1 MVYLGWDVYRWAV
14 RQMQI
19 QPDAVKDELRVF
31 LGSHP
36 HFKEIEDYLP
46 TQRGKELDGSHLDL
60 KKHQIEALKPLQ
72 AMRDNSETIALLYHV
87 TGTGK
92 TVTAVMDAK
101 NCGGRTLFLAHTQ
114 ELVNQAAETFRKLWP
129 SVTVGRYVES
139 MKQPNAH
146 VVCGSVQSVALHLD
160 EFQDDAFDYLIVDEA
175 HHASA
180 DTYQKI
186 LSYFKPAF
194 TLGLTAT
201 PERTDDGKVILEI
214 FKNTAHKLDI
224 QTAVEI
230 GELVPIRCIRIHTN
244 IDLTKVRFNSVQYN
258 IRDLESKI
266 YVPERNR
273 LIVDTWLQYV
283 RDKRTVVFC
292 ASVKH
297 AEQIAELFREAG
309 VRAAAVSGG
318 MKQAE
323 RKEFQ
328 DKFVSREI
336 QVLCACDLLNE
347 GWNCPET
354 QVLFMARPTM
364 SRVLYTQQLG
374 RGMRLYPGKE
384 SLMVFDFV
392 DNASQYNMPQSL
404 HRLFKLKEYRPG
416 QLAVAPGDRKAGEA
430 ELYVK
435 GEKPEALIDWP
446 VDATD
451 YELVDIFNWQDEAEG
466 MISQMEF
473 VRRVDVQTE
482 TIERYV
488 REGKLVPDLDVYY
501 ETARRLHELG
511 QSTEEVERLLMQTQ
525 IMDTLATKL
534 SGVRSA
540 FSGAGNALP
549 LVPQI
554 RESLEDS
561 NWENAGFEGANPLGL
576 SERSESAQTQNPL
589 AYGAGYMGSMLGQY
603 ALGSAAM
610 KAIPG
615 VGSALGRAGERLAS
629 TGAAQALQRIPVL
642 GELATPQAISGM
654 LGDSILDLGLDTL
667 PMTLRMTGEYLDQQK
682 NGAAPGE
689 EELSIGDILKEA
701 GINIATNAGFN
712 ALGELAPAAMR
723 ALSDLFHGR
732 PVMSAAQ
739 GAALD
744 KMAQGLKLTDTE
756 QRMVD
761 NLTEAYPDYVQQRE
775 FLPLEAEEPVILDD
789 VLRQEEQGSVNELAR
804 AYRAGTLTNAQM
816 ETLKPGGVNRAA
828 FEQAT
833 GVKLPETSSETRRV
847 LREGLDNGQR
857 VAYSETMS
865 STGGAQNEFTGAE
878 RVRSLGEDALP
889 MGQGMGFADGGG
901 GNPADGDSVLRG
913 FLSPTENINN
923 AVARTGATQNV
934 IPAVM
939 DDEAARPLAELDVNT
954 ADWNEINRSPEIQ
967 QARRKAMFETPTVA
981 TNTPERQAL
990 RQEIAEDLMRMGS
1003 FSGKDAGG
1011 NEIFNGPVKQER
1023 RADIVIGPPAAGKSS
1038 VLANPLSQKY
1048 GSRIIDS
1055 DMAKTMLP
1063 EFDGGFGAGRVHE
1076 ESAFIAETLMLR
1088 AAVQNGENIVI
1099 PWVGKNPQ
1107 KLRDTLKRLK
1117 QNGYSVH
1124 LSLNELDPDK
1134 AARRAVSRF
1143 QNTGRFVD
1151 PNYVL
1156 SVGWKPSEVYDILK
1170 KEGGFDSYV
1179 KYSNDVPYGQPARLV
1194 EGPGVVE
1201 EVQAGRMGR
1210 LGGRPGTGNS
1220 YRVGYGENATERVSS
1235 LDNQAAFSVG
1245 EIPYLSEETA
1255 ETFSEYIP
1263 SLMDDASM
1271 SVSAPVSGLTRGQA
1285 TGSALETDIP
1295 NGMRERG
1302 FAESLRTKSDL
1313 PDEVKAEFVD
1323 TPEIY
1328 RQLSNTETIA
1338 KADAAWGNGLEE
1350 AQRNFRSLLETRDP
1364 AAIPLGKNIADELIR
1379 QGKSED
1385 AAQLLRDMS
1394 AALTSS
1400 GQFSQAAAI
1409 ALMKE
1414 DPMTALSYLQKQ
1426 IDKMNAEGA
1435 KKFGKKWKDFTLTD
1449 NEIKAFGDVAKGDEE
1464 ALKSLYEGVGR
1475 RIAKEYPATM
1485 NEKVVELS
1493 HIAMLLNPRTQVRNV
1508 LSNIAMMPATA
1519 ISDKISAVGQ
1529 KLYSKANPNFKPE
1542 LALTASKESKDL
1554 AAQVYDRIKGRID
1567 NTASKW
1573 ENSAMQ
1579 GIREKEMF
1587 KGLNGRTAGD
1597 IPVLEDVG
1605 SRIKGGL
1612 NTISQKLTGDSV
1624 FDALSSE
1631 KSVTENV
1638 RQLTYGLL
1646 ELGDK
1651 GFVAQRFKSYLSKAI
1666 EASGAKTLDA
1676 VPASAIDRAV
1686 QEAMKATFKDDNALT
1701 RLVSSIKRNTGFV
1714 GETLLPFT
1722 KTPANVTMRA
1732 LDYSPAGIASAV
1744 KMAKNGAEASAVID
1758 QVAKATTGT
1767 LAILLGIG
1775 LYNKGIITGPEDE
1788 DPDKAAFQKQQGWL
1802 PYAVKFGDNYYTY
1815 DWAQPGSMGL
1825 VLGSTIMSQLDKD
1838 GSIEAKDLASIIK
1851 NSVSA
1856 FGDTLLQQSTLQN
1869 LLDVFSGYGS
1879 PTENMTNEV
1888 LETPQR
1894 LIPSLVGAT
1903 ARVADTTQRSTYS
1916 KGDFLKTQIDTLKS
1930 KIPGL
1935 SQTLPATYDTWG
1947 NEVQR
1952 SGNSLEAAFAQYLNP
1967 GQLGYSGG
1975 QTPIDEEI
1983 MRLYDATN
1991 NSGVFPHKA
2000 DRTVT
2005 IAGEEIDLDNQQYSE
2020 FQRLLGQASYEAAN
2034 AFLEMPGYDSLA
2046 DEQKADALQ
2055 NAYAAAKDIAL
2066 SEMFDDYSVP
2076 KTRGKYAD
2084 MYEEFGTD
2092 GLALWAY
2099 YKQIENWD
2107 GEGGVRNEDRK
2118 NAIDSLPGLTRAQ
2131 RSFMW
2136 ILSNGSETSN
2146 PYD

>member
-1 MVYLGWDVYRWAV
+1 
-14 RQMQI
+14 
-19 QPDAVKDELRVF
+19 
-31 LGSHP
+31 
-36 HFKEIEDYLP
+36 
-46 TQRGKELDGSHLDL
+46 
-60 KKHQIEALKPLQ
+60 
-72 AMRDNSETIALLYHV
+72 
-87 TGTGK
+87 
-92 TVTAVMDAK
+92 
-101 NCGGRTLFLAHTQ
+101 
-114 ELVNQAAETFRKLWP
+114 
-129 SVTVGRYVES
+129 
-139 MKQPNAH
+139 
-146 VVCGSVQSVALHLD
+146 
-160 EFQDDAFDYLIVDEA
+160 
-175 HHASA
+175 
-180 DTYQKI
+180 
-186 LSYFKPAF
+186 
-194 TLGLTAT
+194 
-201 PERTDDGKVILEI
+201 
-214 FKNTAHKLDI
+214 
-224 QTAVEI
+224 
-230 GELVPIRCIRIHTN
+230 
-244 IDLTKVRFNSVQYN
+244 
-258 IRDLESKI
+258 
-266 YVPERNR
+266 
-273 LIVDTWLQYV
+273 
-283 RDKRTVVFC
+283 
-292 ASVKH
+292 
-297 AEQIAELFREAG
+297 
-309 VRAAAVSGG
+309 
-318 MKQAE
+318 
-323 RKEFQ
+323 
-328 DKFVSREI
+328 
-336 QVLCACDLLNE
+336 
-347 GWNCPET
+347 
-354 QVLFMARPTM
+354 
-364 SRVLYTQQLG
+364 
-374 RGMRLYPGKE
+374 
-384 SLMVFDFV
+384 
-392 DNASQYNMPQSL
+392 
-404 HRLFKLKEYRPG
+404 
-416 QLAVAPGDRKAGEA
+416 
-430 ELYVK
+430 
-435 GEKPEALIDWP
+435 
-446 VDATD
+446 
-451 YELVDIFNWQDEAEG
+451 
-466 MISQMEF
+466 
-473 VRRVDVQTE
+473 
-482 TIERYV
+482 
-488 REGKLVPDLDVYY
+488 
-501 ETARRLHELG
+501 
-511 QSTEEVERLLMQTQ
+511 
-525 IMDTLATKL
+525 
-534 SGVRSA
+534 
-540 FSGAGNALP
+540 
-549 LVPQI
+549 
-554 RESLEDS
+554 
-561 NWENAGFEGANPLGL
+561 
-576 SERSESAQTQNPL
+576 
-589 AYGAGYMGSMLGQY
+589 
-603 ALGSAAM
+603 
-610 KAIPG
+610 
-615 VGSALGRAGERLAS
+615 
-629 TGAAQALQRIPVL
+629 
-642 GELATPQAISGM
+642 
-654 LGDSILDLGLDTL
+654 
-667 PMTLRMTGEYLDQQK
+667 
-682 NGAAPGE
+682 
-689 EELSIGDILKEA
+689 
-701 GINIATNAGFN
+701 
-712 ALGELAPAAMR
+712 
-723 ALSDLFHGR
+723 
-732 PVMSAAQ
+732 MSAAQ
-739 GAALD
+739 SAALD
-744 KMAQGLKLTDTE
+744 KMTQGLKLTDTE

-775 FLPLEAEEPVILDD
+775 FLPLEAEEPVILDN

-923 AVARTGATQNV
+923 AVARTGATPLELRDTTSEPQLFSSALEQARQNNPHGLMV
-934 IPAVM
+934 SGKSVEELTQPGTVTFMSRDGLAGALVTADGDIEAVFKNPQSGAKGAGSSLLLNAVNNGGTKLDCYGDRLVNLYAKHGFEPVARVPWNPEYAPAGWTYGPQDVFVMKLADGVGIDDITARLGISEADGGFHRWTREELDALPVMDYDAALAYRDELIEIGKTNAELQIPRMQTGAAQNAIPAVM
-939 DDEAARPLAELDVNT
+939 DDEAARPLAELDVNM

-1055 DMAKTMLP
+1055 DTAKTMLP

-1350 AQRNFRSLLETRDP
+1350 AQRNFRNLLETRDP

-1485 NEKVVELS
+1485 KEKVVELS

-1554 AAQVYDRIKGRID
+1554 AAQVYDRIKGSID

-2005 IAGEEIDLDNQQYSE
+2005 VAGEEVDLDNQQYSE

-2136 ILSNGSETSN
+2136 ILSNGSEISN

>member
-1 MVYLGWDVYRWAV
+1 
-14 RQMQI
+14 
-19 QPDAVKDELRVF
+19 
-31 LGSHP
+31 
-36 HFKEIEDYLP
+36 
-46 TQRGKELDGSHLDL
+46 
-60 KKHQIEALKPLQ
+60 
-72 AMRDNSETIALLYHV
+72 
-87 TGTGK
+87 
-92 TVTAVMDAK
+92 
-101 NCGGRTLFLAHTQ
+101 
-114 ELVNQAAETFRKLWP
+114 
-129 SVTVGRYVES
+129 
-139 MKQPNAH
+139 
-146 VVCGSVQSVALHLD
+146 
-160 EFQDDAFDYLIVDEA
+160 
-175 HHASA
+175 
-180 DTYQKI
+180 
-186 LSYFKPAF
+186 
-194 TLGLTAT
+194 
-201 PERTDDGKVILEI
+201 
-214 FKNTAHKLDI
+214 
-224 QTAVEI
+224 
-230 GELVPIRCIRIHTN
+230 
-244 IDLTKVRFNSVQYN
+244 
-258 IRDLESKI
+258 
-266 YVPERNR
+266 
-273 LIVDTWLQYV
+273 
-283 RDKRTVVFC
+283 
-292 ASVKH
+292 
-297 AEQIAELFREAG
+297 
-309 VRAAAVSGG
+309 
-318 MKQAE
+318 
-323 RKEFQ
+323 
-328 DKFVSREI
+328 
-336 QVLCACDLLNE
+336 
-347 GWNCPET
+347 
-354 QVLFMARPTM
+354 
-364 SRVLYTQQLG
+364 
-374 RGMRLYPGKE
+374 
-384 SLMVFDFV
+384 
-392 DNASQYNMPQSL
+392 
-404 HRLFKLKEYRPG
+404 
-416 QLAVAPGDRKAGEA
+416 
-430 ELYVK
+430 
-435 GEKPEALIDWP
+435 
-446 VDATD
+446 
-451 YELVDIFNWQDEAEG
+451 
-466 MISQMEF
+466 
-473 VRRVDVQTE
+473 
-482 TIERYV
+482 
-488 REGKLVPDLDVYY
+488 
-501 ETARRLHELG
+501 
-511 QSTEEVERLLMQTQ
+511 
-525 IMDTLATKL
+525 
-534 SGVRSA
+534 
-540 FSGAGNALP
+540 
-549 LVPQI
+549 
-554 RESLEDS
+554 
-561 NWENAGFEGANPLGL
+561 
-576 SERSESAQTQNPL
+576 
-589 AYGAGYMGSMLGQY
+589 
-603 ALGSAAM
+603 
-610 KAIPG
+610 
-615 VGSALGRAGERLAS
+615 
-629 TGAAQALQRIPVL
+629 
-642 GELATPQAISGM
+642 
-654 LGDSILDLGLDTL
+654 
-667 PMTLRMTGEYLDQQK
+667 
-682 NGAAPGE
+682 
-689 EELSIGDILKEA
+689 
-701 GINIATNAGFN
+701 
-712 ALGELAPAAMR
+712 
-723 ALSDLFHGR
+723 
-732 PVMSAAQ
+732 MSAAQ
-739 GAALD
+739 SAALD
-744 KMAQGLKLTDTE
+744 KMTQGLKLTDTE

-775 FLPLEAEEPVILDD
+775 FLPLEAEEPVILDN

-923 AVARTGATQNV
+923 AVARTGATPLELRDTTSEPQLFSSALEQARQNNPHGLMV
-934 IPAVM
+934 SGKSVEELTQPGTVTFMSRDGLAGALVTADGDIEAVFKNPQSGAKGAGSSLLLNAVNNGGTKLDCYGDRLVNLYAKHGFEPVARVPWNPEYAPAGWTYGPQDVFVMKLADGVGIDDITARLGISEADGGFHRWTREELDALPVMDYDAALAYRDELIEIGKTNAELQIPRMQTGAAQNAIPAVM
-939 DDEAARPLAELDVNT
+939 DDEAARPLAELDVNM

-1055 DMAKTMLP
+1055 DTAKTMLP

-1350 AQRNFRSLLETRDP
+1350 AQRNFRNLLETRDP

-1485 NEKVVELS
+1485 KEKVVELS

-1554 AAQVYDRIKGRID
+1554 AAQVYDRIKGSID

-2005 IAGEEIDLDNQQYSE
+2005 VAGEEVDLDNQQYSE

>member
-1 MVYLGWDVYRWAV
+1 
-14 RQMQI
+14 
-19 QPDAVKDELRVF
+19 
-31 LGSHP
+31 
-36 HFKEIEDYLP
+36 
-46 TQRGKELDGSHLDL
+46 
-60 KKHQIEALKPLQ
+60 
-72 AMRDNSETIALLYHV
+72 
-87 TGTGK
+87 
-92 TVTAVMDAK
+92 
-101 NCGGRTLFLAHTQ
+101 
-114 ELVNQAAETFRKLWP
+114 
-129 SVTVGRYVES
+129 
-139 MKQPNAH
+139 
-146 VVCGSVQSVALHLD
+146 
-160 EFQDDAFDYLIVDEA
+160 
-175 HHASA
+175 
-180 DTYQKI
+180 
-186 LSYFKPAF
+186 
-194 TLGLTAT
+194 
-201 PERTDDGKVILEI
+201 
-214 FKNTAHKLDI
+214 
-224 QTAVEI
+224 
-230 GELVPIRCIRIHTN
+230 
-244 IDLTKVRFNSVQYN
+244 
-258 IRDLESKI
+258 
-266 YVPERNR
+266 
-273 LIVDTWLQYV
+273 
-283 RDKRTVVFC
+283 
-292 ASVKH
+292 
-297 AEQIAELFREAG
+297 
-309 VRAAAVSGG
+309 
-318 MKQAE
+318 
-323 RKEFQ
+323 
-328 DKFVSREI
+328 
-336 QVLCACDLLNE
+336 
-347 GWNCPET
+347 
-354 QVLFMARPTM
+354 
-364 SRVLYTQQLG
+364 
-374 RGMRLYPGKE
+374 
-384 SLMVFDFV
+384 
-392 DNASQYNMPQSL
+392 
-404 HRLFKLKEYRPG
+404 
-416 QLAVAPGDRKAGEA
+416 
-430 ELYVK
+430 
-435 GEKPEALIDWP
+435 
-446 VDATD
+446 
-451 YELVDIFNWQDEAEG
+451 
-466 MISQMEF
+466 
-473 VRRVDVQTE
+473 
-482 TIERYV
+482 
-488 REGKLVPDLDVYY
+488 
-501 ETARRLHELG
+501 
-511 QSTEEVERLLMQTQ
+511 
-525 IMDTLATKL
+525 
-534 SGVRSA
+534 
-540 FSGAGNALP
+540 
-549 LVPQI
+549 
-554 RESLEDS
+554 
-561 NWENAGFEGANPLGL
+561 
-576 SERSESAQTQNPL
+576 
-589 AYGAGYMGSMLGQY
+589 
-603 ALGSAAM
+603 
-610 KAIPG
+610 
-615 VGSALGRAGERLAS
+615 
-629 TGAAQALQRIPVL
+629 
-642 GELATPQAISGM
+642 
-654 LGDSILDLGLDTL
+654 
-667 PMTLRMTGEYLDQQK
+667 
-682 NGAAPGE
+682 
-689 EELSIGDILKEA
+689 
-701 GINIATNAGFN
+701 
-712 ALGELAPAAMR
+712 
-723 ALSDLFHGR
+723 
-732 PVMSAAQ
+732 MSAAQ
-739 GAALD
+739 SAALD
-744 KMAQGLKLTDTE
+744 KMTQGLKLTDTE

-775 FLPLEAEEPVILDD
+775 FLPLEAEEPVILDN

-923 AVARTGATQNV
+923 AVARTGATPLELRDTTSEPQLFSSALEQARQNNPHGLMV
-934 IPAVM
+934 SGKSVEELTQPGTVTFMSRDGLAGALVTADGDIEAVFKNPQSGAKGAGSSLLLNAVNNGGTKLDCYGDRLVNLYAKHGFEPVARVPWNPEYAPAGWTYGPQDVFVMKLADGVGIDDITARLGISEADGGFHRWTREELDALPVMDYDAALAYRDELIEIGKTNAELQIPRMQTGAAQNAIPAVM
-939 DDEAARPLAELDVNT
+939 DDEAARPLAELDVNM

-1055 DMAKTMLP
+1055 DTAKTMLP

-1350 AQRNFRSLLETRDP
+1350 AQRNFRNLLETRDP

-1485 NEKVVELS
+1485 KEKVVELS

-1573 ENSAMQ
+1573 ENSATQ

-1701 RLVSSIKRNTGFV
+1701 RLVSSIKRNTGFI

-1744 KMAKNGAEASAVID
+1744 KMAKNGTEASAVID

>member
-1 MVYLGWDVYRWAV
+1 MVYDDIR
-14 RQMQI
+14 
-19 QPDAVKDELRVF
+19 KT
-31 LGSHP
+31 
-36 HFKEIEDYLP
+36 DYY
-46 TQRGKELDGSHLDL
+46 QKIYNQAL
-60 KKHQIEALKPLQ
+60 KKVQRRKKQEEEARKKSNQTAGSSFEQ
-72 AMRDNSETIALLYHV
+72 ATENETIPALEEQPANKQEEIPTVSSHMDFAIDESQLWGENFNPTYEENLATLESMKTPAQIAQEKAEQARQEMNASYRGSNQYGSRGA
-87 TGTGK
+87 TGTGDTRTNDEK
-92 TVTAVMDAK
+92 RRGVSISEANGTAEAYREAKAEADRLQKEEDEAAAAREEKEAEALRQDPENKEYWAEKWQNENQRISEAKQGGASEEEIAGMEAQRDEYYQKYMELSGQDMVTRSEEEAEQKA
-101 NCGGRTLFLAHTQ
+101 AAEQQATQ
-114 ELVNQAAETFRKLWP
+114 EPVQETQEKSAVEQIEDDLTEVRLRIADLRDAGAVYAPDGYSYSEVFQAALDEEARLEAQLAEQKENDLQQAKDSLSWGMLYELAQPGRKMTAAEEEVVRDALETWNG
-129 SVTVGRYVES
+129 TVG
-139 MKQPNAH
+139 
-146 VVCGSVQSVALHLD
+146 
-160 EFQDDAFDYLIVDEA
+160 
-175 HHASA
+175 
-180 DTYQKI
+180 
-186 LSYFKPAF
+186 
-194 TLGLTAT
+194 
-201 PERTDDGKVILEI
+201 
-214 FKNTAHKLDI
+214 
-224 QTAVEI
+224 
-230 GELVPIRCIRIHTN
+230 
-244 IDLTKVRFNSVQYN
+244 
-258 IRDLESKI
+258 
-266 YVPERNR
+266 
-273 LIVDTWLQYV
+273 
-283 RDKRTVVFC
+283 
-292 ASVKH
+292 
-297 AEQIAELFREAG
+297 
-309 VRAAAVSGG
+309 
-318 MKQAE
+318 
-323 RKEFQ
+323 
-328 DKFVSREI
+328 
-336 QVLCACDLLNE
+336 
-347 GWNCPET
+347 
-354 QVLFMARPTM
+354 
-364 SRVLYTQQLG
+364 
-374 RGMRLYPGKE
+374 
-384 SLMVFDFV
+384 
-392 DNASQYNMPQSL
+392 
-404 HRLFKLKEYRPG
+404 
-416 QLAVAPGDRKAGEA
+416 
-430 ELYVK
+430 
-435 GEKPEALIDWP
+435 
-446 VDATD
+446 
-451 YELVDIFNWQDEAEG
+451 
-466 MISQMEF
+466 
-473 VRRVDVQTE
+473 
-482 TIERYV
+482 
-488 REGKLVPDLDVYY
+488 PDLDVYY

-642 GELATPQAISGM
+642 GQVATQEALTGM
-654 LGDSILDLGLDTL
+654 LGDTLLDLGLDTA
-667 PMTLRMTGEYLDQQK
+667 PTVLRLLDEYNRQQRE
-682 NGAAPGE
+682 GLAPGE
-689 EELSIGDILKEA
+689 EALTIGDILKEA

-712 ALGELAPAAMR
+712 VAGELAPAAMR

-739 GAALD
+739 SAALD

-756 QRMVD
+756 HRMVD

-775 FLPLEAEEPVILDD
+775 FLPLEAEDPVILDN

-923 AVARTGATQNV
+923 AVARTGATPLELRDTTSEPQLFSSALEEARQNNLHGLMV
-934 IPAVM
+934 SGKSVEELTQPGTVTFMSRDGLAGALVTADGDIEAVFKNPQSGAKGAGSSLLLNAVNNGGTKLDCYGDRLVNLYAKHGFEPVARVPWNPEYAPAGWTYGPQDVFVMKLADGVGIDDITARLGISEADGGFHRWTREELDALPVMDYDAALAYRDELIEIGKTNAELQIPRMQIGTAQNAIPAVM
-939 DDEAARPLAELDVNT
+939 DDA
-954 ADWNEINRSPEIQ
+954 
-967 QARRKAMFETPTVA
+967 
-981 TNTPERQAL
+981 
-990 RQEIAEDLMRMGS
+990 
-1003 FSGKDAGG
+1003 
-1011 NEIFNGPVKQER
+1011 
-1023 RADIVIGPPAAGKSS
+1023 
-1038 VLANPLSQKY
+1038 
-1048 GSRIIDS
+1048 
-1055 DMAKTMLP
+1055 
-1063 EFDGGFGAGRVHE
+1063 
-1076 ESAFIAETLMLR
+1076 
-1088 AAVQNGENIVI
+1088 
-1099 PWVGKNPQ
+1099 
-1107 KLRDTLKRLK
+1107 
-1117 QNGYSVH
+1117 
-1124 LSLNELDPDK
+1124 SL
-1134 AARRAVSRF
+1134 
-1143 QNTGRFVD
+1143 
-1151 PNYVL
+1151 
-1156 SVGWKPSEVYDILK
+1156 
-1170 KEGGFDSYV
+1170 
-1179 KYSNDVPYGQPARLV
+1179 
-1194 EGPGVVE
+1194 
-1201 EVQAGRMGR
+1201 
-1210 LGGRPGTGNS
+1210 
-1220 YRVGYGENATERVSS
+1220 
-1235 LDNQAAFSVG
+1235 
-1245 EIPYLSEETA
+1245 
-1255 ETFSEYIP
+1255 
-1263 SLMDDASM
+1263 

-1285 TGSALETDIP
+1285 TGSALEPDIP

-1485 NEKVVELS
+1485 KEKVVELS

-1573 ENSAMQ
+1573 ENSATQ

-1701 RLVSSIKRNTGFV
+1701 RLVSSIKRNTGFI

-1744 KMAKNGAEASAVID
+1744 KMAKNGTEASAVID

>member
-1 MVYLGWDVYRWAV
+1 M
-14 RQMQI
+14 
-19 QPDAVKDELRVF
+19 
-31 LGSHP
+31 
-36 HFKEIEDYLP
+36 
-46 TQRGKELDGSHLDL
+46 
-60 KKHQIEALKPLQ
+60 
-72 AMRDNSETIALLYHV
+72 
-87 TGTGK
+87 
-92 TVTAVMDAK
+92 
-101 NCGGRTLFLAHTQ
+101 
-114 ELVNQAAETFRKLWP
+114 
-129 SVTVGRYVES
+129 
-139 MKQPNAH
+139 
-146 VVCGSVQSVALHLD
+146 
-160 EFQDDAFDYLIVDEA
+160 
-175 HHASA
+175 
-180 DTYQKI
+180 
-186 LSYFKPAF
+186 
-194 TLGLTAT
+194 
-201 PERTDDGKVILEI
+201 
-214 FKNTAHKLDI
+214 
-224 QTAVEI
+224 
-230 GELVPIRCIRIHTN
+230 
-244 IDLTKVRFNSVQYN
+244 
-258 IRDLESKI
+258 
-266 YVPERNR
+266 
-273 LIVDTWLQYV
+273 
-283 RDKRTVVFC
+283 
-292 ASVKH
+292 
-297 AEQIAELFREAG
+297 
-309 VRAAAVSGG
+309 
-318 MKQAE
+318 
-323 RKEFQ
+323 
-328 DKFVSREI
+328 
-336 QVLCACDLLNE
+336 
-347 GWNCPET
+347 
-354 QVLFMARPTM
+354 
-364 SRVLYTQQLG
+364 
-374 RGMRLYPGKE
+374 
-384 SLMVFDFV
+384 
-392 DNASQYNMPQSL
+392 
-404 HRLFKLKEYRPG
+404 
-416 QLAVAPGDRKAGEA
+416 
-430 ELYVK
+430 
-435 GEKPEALIDWP
+435 
-446 VDATD
+446 
-451 YELVDIFNWQDEAEG
+451 
-466 MISQMEF
+466 
-473 VRRVDVQTE
+473 
-482 TIERYV
+482 
-488 REGKLVPDLDVYY
+488 
-501 ETARRLHELG
+501 
-511 QSTEEVERLLMQTQ
+511 
-525 IMDTLATKL
+525 
-534 SGVRSA
+534 
-540 FSGAGNALP
+540 
-549 LVPQI
+549 
-554 RESLEDS
+554 
-561 NWENAGFEGANPLGL
+561 
-576 SERSESAQTQNPL
+576 
-589 AYGAGYMGSMLGQY
+589 
-603 ALGSAAM
+603 
-610 KAIPG
+610 
-615 VGSALGRAGERLAS
+615 
-629 TGAAQALQRIPVL
+629 
-642 GELATPQAISGM
+642 
-654 LGDSILDLGLDTL
+654 
-667 PMTLRMTGEYLDQQK
+667 
-682 NGAAPGE
+682 
-689 EELSIGDILKEA
+689 
-701 GINIATNAGFN
+701 
-712 ALGELAPAAMR
+712 
-723 ALSDLFHGR
+723 
-732 PVMSAAQ
+732 
-739 GAALD
+739 
-744 KMAQGLKLTDTE
+744 
-756 QRMVD
+756 
-761 NLTEAYPDYVQQRE
+761 
-775 FLPLEAEEPVILDD
+775 
-789 VLRQEEQGSVNELAR
+789 LRQEEQGSVNELAR

-923 AVARTGATQNV
+923 AVARTGATPLELRDTTSEPQLFSSALEQARQNNPHGLMV
-934 IPAVM
+934 SGKSVEELTQPGTVTFMSRDGLAGALVTADGDIEAVFKNPQSGAKGAGGSLLLNAVNNGGTKLDCYGDRLVNLYAKHGFEPVARVPWNPEYAPAGWTYGPQDVFVMKLADGVGIDDITARLGISEADGGFHRWTREELDALPVMDYDAALAYRDELIEIGKTNAELQIPRMQTGAAQNAIPAVM

-1285 TGSALETDIP
+1285 TGSALEPDIP

-1350 AQRNFRSLLETRDP
+1350 AQRNFRSLLEIRDP

-1379 QGKSED
+1379 QGKSEE

-1449 NEIKAFGDVAKGDEE
+1449 NEIKAFGNVAKGDEE

-1485 NEKVVELS
+1485 KEKVVELS

-1554 AAQVYDRIKGRID
+1554 AAQVYDRIKGSID

-1597 IPVLEDVG
+1597 IPALEDVG

-1701 RLVSSIKRNTGFV
+1701 RLVSSIKRNTGFI

-1744 KMAKNGAEASAVID
+1744 KMAKNGTEASAVID

>member
-1 MVYLGWDVYRWAV
+1 M
-14 RQMQI
+14 
-19 QPDAVKDELRVF
+19 
-31 LGSHP
+31 
-36 HFKEIEDYLP
+36 
-46 TQRGKELDGSHLDL
+46 
-60 KKHQIEALKPLQ
+60 
-72 AMRDNSETIALLYHV
+72 
-87 TGTGK
+87 
-92 TVTAVMDAK
+92 
-101 NCGGRTLFLAHTQ
+101 
-114 ELVNQAAETFRKLWP
+114 
-129 SVTVGRYVES
+129 
-139 MKQPNAH
+139 
-146 VVCGSVQSVALHLD
+146 
-160 EFQDDAFDYLIVDEA
+160 
-175 HHASA
+175 
-180 DTYQKI
+180 
-186 LSYFKPAF
+186 
-194 TLGLTAT
+194 
-201 PERTDDGKVILEI
+201 
-214 FKNTAHKLDI
+214 
-224 QTAVEI
+224 
-230 GELVPIRCIRIHTN
+230 
-244 IDLTKVRFNSVQYN
+244 
-258 IRDLESKI
+258 
-266 YVPERNR
+266 
-273 LIVDTWLQYV
+273 
-283 RDKRTVVFC
+283 
-292 ASVKH
+292 
-297 AEQIAELFREAG
+297 
-309 VRAAAVSGG
+309 
-318 MKQAE
+318 
-323 RKEFQ
+323 
-328 DKFVSREI
+328 
-336 QVLCACDLLNE
+336 
-347 GWNCPET
+347 
-354 QVLFMARPTM
+354 
-364 SRVLYTQQLG
+364 
-374 RGMRLYPGKE
+374 
-384 SLMVFDFV
+384 
-392 DNASQYNMPQSL
+392 
-404 HRLFKLKEYRPG
+404 
-416 QLAVAPGDRKAGEA
+416 
-430 ELYVK
+430 
-435 GEKPEALIDWP
+435 
-446 VDATD
+446 
-451 YELVDIFNWQDEAEG
+451 
-466 MISQMEF
+466 
-473 VRRVDVQTE
+473 
-482 TIERYV
+482 
-488 REGKLVPDLDVYY
+488 
-501 ETARRLHELG
+501 
-511 QSTEEVERLLMQTQ
+511 
-525 IMDTLATKL
+525 
-534 SGVRSA
+534 
-540 FSGAGNALP
+540 
-549 LVPQI
+549 
-554 RESLEDS
+554 
-561 NWENAGFEGANPLGL
+561 
-576 SERSESAQTQNPL
+576 
-589 AYGAGYMGSMLGQY
+589 
-603 ALGSAAM
+603 
-610 KAIPG
+610 
-615 VGSALGRAGERLAS
+615 
-629 TGAAQALQRIPVL
+629 
-642 GELATPQAISGM
+642 
-654 LGDSILDLGLDTL
+654 
-667 PMTLRMTGEYLDQQK
+667 
-682 NGAAPGE
+682 
-689 EELSIGDILKEA
+689 
-701 GINIATNAGFN
+701 
-712 ALGELAPAAMR
+712 
-723 ALSDLFHGR
+723 
-732 PVMSAAQ
+732 
-739 GAALD
+739 
-744 KMAQGLKLTDTE
+744 
-756 QRMVD
+756 
-761 NLTEAYPDYVQQRE
+761 
-775 FLPLEAEEPVILDD
+775 
-789 VLRQEEQGSVNELAR
+789 LRQEEQGSVNELAR

-923 AVARTGATQNV
+923 AVARTGATPLELRDTTSEPQLFSSALEQARQNNPHGLMV
-934 IPAVM
+934 SGKSVEELTQPGTVTFMSRDGLAGALVTADGDIEAVFKNPQSGAKGAGGSLLLNAVNNGGTKLDCYGDRLVNLYAKHGFEPVARVPWNPEYAPAGWTYGPQDVFVMKLADGVGIDDITARLGISEADGGFHRWTREELDALPVMDYDAALAYRDELIEIGKTNAELQIPRMQTGAAQNAIPAVM
-939 DDEAARPLAELDVNT
+939 DDEAARPLAELDVNM

-1285 TGSALETDIP
+1285 TGSALEPDIP

-1350 AQRNFRSLLETRDP
+1350 AQRNFRSLLEIRDP

-1379 QGKSED
+1379 QGKSEE

-1449 NEIKAFGDVAKGDEE
+1449 NEIKAFGNVAKGDEE

-1485 NEKVVELS
+1485 KEKVVELS

-1554 AAQVYDRIKGRID
+1554 AAQVYDRIKGSID

-1597 IPVLEDVG
+1597 IPALEDVG

-1701 RLVSSIKRNTGFV
+1701 RLVSSIKRNTGFI

>member
-1 MVYLGWDVYRWAV
+1 MAKYSDIRNSDVYKKAFEKAF
-14 RQMQI
+14 QK
-19 QPDAVKDELRVF
+19 AVKNNPNRIKEMAQQHTETVRETRDTAGEQQIPYLEDEQEYKPSASSQMDFVIDDSPLWGEAFNPTYEENLAALESMKTPAQVAQEKAEQARQEMNASYRGANRY
-31 LGSHP
+31 GS
-36 HFKEIEDYLP
+36 
-46 TQRGKELDGSHLDL
+46 RG
-60 KKHQIEALKPLQ
+60 A
-72 AMRDNSETIALLYHV
+72 
-87 TGTGK
+87 TGTGDTRTNDEK
-92 TVTAVMDAK
+92 RRGVSIAEANGTAQAYREAKADADKLQKEEDEAAAARKEKEEAALRQNPENKEYWAEKWQNENQRISEAKQSGASEEEIAGMEAQRDEYYQKYMELSGQDMVTRSEEEAEQKA
-101 NCGGRTLFLAHTQ
+101 AAEQQATQ
-114 ELVNQAAETFRKLWP
+114 EPVQETQEKSAVEQIEDDLTEVRLRIADLRDAGAVYAPDGYSYSEVFQAALDEEVRLEAQLAEQKENDLQQAKDSLSWGMLYELAQPGRKMTAAEEEVVRDALETWNG
-129 SVTVGRYVES
+129 TVG
-139 MKQPNAH
+139 
-146 VVCGSVQSVALHLD
+146 
-160 EFQDDAFDYLIVDEA
+160 
-175 HHASA
+175 
-180 DTYQKI
+180 
-186 LSYFKPAF
+186 
-194 TLGLTAT
+194 
-201 PERTDDGKVILEI
+201 
-214 FKNTAHKLDI
+214 
-224 QTAVEI
+224 
-230 GELVPIRCIRIHTN
+230 
-244 IDLTKVRFNSVQYN
+244 
-258 IRDLESKI
+258 
-266 YVPERNR
+266 
-273 LIVDTWLQYV
+273 
-283 RDKRTVVFC
+283 
-292 ASVKH
+292 
-297 AEQIAELFREAG
+297 
-309 VRAAAVSGG
+309 
-318 MKQAE
+318 
-323 RKEFQ
+323 
-328 DKFVSREI
+328 
-336 QVLCACDLLNE
+336 
-347 GWNCPET
+347 
-354 QVLFMARPTM
+354 
-364 SRVLYTQQLG
+364 
-374 RGMRLYPGKE
+374 
-384 SLMVFDFV
+384 
-392 DNASQYNMPQSL
+392 
-404 HRLFKLKEYRPG
+404 
-416 QLAVAPGDRKAGEA
+416 
-430 ELYVK
+430 
-435 GEKPEALIDWP
+435 
-446 VDATD
+446 
-451 YELVDIFNWQDEAEG
+451 
-466 MISQMEF
+466 
-473 VRRVDVQTE
+473 
-482 TIERYV
+482 
-488 REGKLVPDLDVYY
+488 PDLDVYY

-642 GELATPQAISGM
+642 GQVATQEALTGM
-654 LGDSILDLGLDTL
+654 LGDTLLDLGLDTA
-667 PMTLRMTGEYLDQQK
+667 PTVLRLLDEYNRQQRE
-682 NGAAPGE
+682 GLAPGE
-689 EELSIGDILKEA
+689 EALTIGDILKEA
-701 GINIATNAGFN
+701 GVNIATNAGFN
-712 ALGELAPAAMR
+712 VAGELAPAAMR

-739 GAALD
+739 SAALD

-775 FLPLEAEEPVILDD
+775 FLPLEAEEPVILDN

-923 AVARTGATQNV
+923 VVARTGATQNV

-1350 AQRNFRSLLETRDP
+1350 AQRNFRNLLETRDP

-1485 NEKVVELS
+1485 KEKVVELS

-1554 AAQVYDRIKGRID
+1554 AAQVYDRIKGSID

-1888 LETPQR
+1888 LETPKR

-2136 ILSNGSETSN
+2136 ILINGSETSN

>member
-1 MVYLGWDVYRWAV
+1 MGGALAKYSDIRNSDVYKKAFEKAF
-14 RQMQI
+14 QK
-19 QPDAVKDELRVF
+19 AVKNNPNRIKEMAQQHTETVRETRDTAGEQQIPYLEDEQEYKPSASSQMDFVIDDSPLWGEAFNPTYEENLAALESMKTPAQVAQEKAEQARQEMNASYRGANRY
-31 LGSHP
+31 GS
-36 HFKEIEDYLP
+36 
-46 TQRGKELDGSHLDL
+46 RG
-60 KKHQIEALKPLQ
+60 A
-72 AMRDNSETIALLYHV
+72 
-87 TGTGK
+87 TGTGDTRTNDEK
-92 TVTAVMDAK
+92 RRGVSIAEANGTAQAYREAKADAD
-101 NCGGRTLFLAHTQ
+101 
-114 ELVNQAAETFRKLWP
+114 KLQK
-129 SVTVGRYVES
+129 E
-139 MKQPNAH
+139 
-146 VVCGSVQSVALHLD
+146 
-160 EFQDDAFDYLIVDEA
+160 EDEA
-175 HHASA
+175 AAARKEKEEAALRQNPENKEYWAEKWQNENQRISEAKQSGASEEEIA
-180 DTYQKI
+180 GMEAQRDEYYQKYME
-186 LSYFKPAF
+186 LS
-194 TLGLTAT
+194 GQGMV
-201 PERTDDGKVILEI
+201 ERSKEEAEQKEL
-214 FKNTAHKLDI
+214 AQQ
-224 QTAVEI
+224 QTA
-230 GELVPIRCIRIHTN
+230 P
-244 IDLTKVRFNSVQYN
+244 
-258 IRDLESKI
+258 
-266 YVPERNR
+266 
-273 LIVDTWLQYV
+273 
-283 RDKRTVVFC
+283 
-292 ASVKH
+292 
-297 AEQIAELFREAG
+297 
-309 VRAAAVSGG
+309 
-318 MKQAE
+318 
-323 RKEFQ
+323 
-328 DKFVSREI
+328 
-336 QVLCACDLLNE
+336 
-347 GWNCPET
+347 
-354 QVLFMARPTM
+354 
-364 SRVLYTQQLG
+364 
-374 RGMRLYPGKE
+374 
-384 SLMVFDFV
+384 
-392 DNASQYNMPQSL
+392 
-404 HRLFKLKEYRPG
+404 
-416 QLAVAPGDRKAGEA
+416 
-430 ELYVK
+430 
-435 GEKPEALIDWP
+435 
-446 VDATD
+446 
-451 YELVDIFNWQDEAEG
+451 EAEG
-466 MISQMEF
+466 QPQEKSALEQIEDELTEARLKIADLRDAGAMYAPDGYSYSEVFQAALDEEARLEARLAEQKEQDEQQAKDSLSWGMLYELAQPGRKMTEAEEEV
-473 VRRVDVQTE
+473 VRDALE
-482 TIERYV
+482 TWNGTV
-488 REGKLVPDLDVYY
+488 GPDLDVYY

-615 VGSALGRAGERLAS
+615 AGSALGRAGERLAS

-642 GELATPQAISGM
+642 GQVATQEALTGM
-654 LGDSILDLGLDTL
+654 LGDTLLDLGLDTA
-667 PMTLRMTGEYLDQQK
+667 PTVLRLLDEYNRQQRE
-682 NGAAPGE
+682 GLAPGE
-689 EELSIGDILKEA
+689 EALTIGDILKEA

-712 ALGELAPAAMR
+712 VAGELAPAAMR

-739 GAALD
+739 SAALD

-775 FLPLEAEEPVILDD
+775 FLPLEAEDPVILDN

-1271 SVSAPVSGLTRGQA
+1271 SVSAPVSGLTRGQV
-1285 TGSALETDIP
+1285 TGSALEPDIP

-1350 AQRNFRSLLETRDP
+1350 AQRNFRSLLEIRDP

-1379 QGKSED
+1379 QGKSEE

-1449 NEIKAFGDVAKGDEE
+1449 NEIKAFGNVAKGDEE

-1485 NEKVVELS
+1485 KEKVVELS

-1508 LSNIAMMPATA
+1508 LSDIAMMPATA

-1554 AAQVYDRIKGRID
+1554 AAQVYDRIKGSID

-1597 IPVLEDVG
+1597 IPALEDVG

-1701 RLVSSIKRNTGFV
+1701 RLVSSIKRNTGFI

-1744 KMAKNGAEASAVID
+1744 KMAKNGTEASAVID

>member
-1 MVYLGWDVYRWAV
+1 MAKYSDIRNSDVYKKAFEKAF
-14 RQMQI
+14 QK
-19 QPDAVKDELRVF
+19 AVKNNPNRIKEMAQQHTETVRETRDTAGEQQIPYLEDEQEYKPSASSQMDFVIDDSPLWGEAFNPTYEENLAALESMKTPAQVAQEKAEQARQEMNASYRGANRY
-31 LGSHP
+31 GS
-36 HFKEIEDYLP
+36 
-46 TQRGKELDGSHLDL
+46 RG
-60 KKHQIEALKPLQ
+60 A
-72 AMRDNSETIALLYHV
+72 
-87 TGTGK
+87 TGTGDTRTNDEK
-92 TVTAVMDAK
+92 RRGVSIAEANGTAQAYREAKADAD
-101 NCGGRTLFLAHTQ
+101 
-114 ELVNQAAETFRKLWP
+114 KLQK
-129 SVTVGRYVES
+129 E
-139 MKQPNAH
+139 
-146 VVCGSVQSVALHLD
+146 
-160 EFQDDAFDYLIVDEA
+160 EDEA
-175 HHASA
+175 AAARKEKEEAALRQNPENKEYWAEKWQNENQRISEAKQSGASEEEIA
-180 DTYQKI
+180 GMEAQRDEYYQKYME
-186 LSYFKPAF
+186 LS
-194 TLGLTAT
+194 GQGMV
-201 PERTDDGKVILEI
+201 ERSKEEAEQKEL
-214 FKNTAHKLDI
+214 AQQ
-224 QTAVEI
+224 QTA
-230 GELVPIRCIRIHTN
+230 P
-244 IDLTKVRFNSVQYN
+244 
-258 IRDLESKI
+258 
-266 YVPERNR
+266 
-273 LIVDTWLQYV
+273 
-283 RDKRTVVFC
+283 
-292 ASVKH
+292 
-297 AEQIAELFREAG
+297 
-309 VRAAAVSGG
+309 
-318 MKQAE
+318 
-323 RKEFQ
+323 
-328 DKFVSREI
+328 
-336 QVLCACDLLNE
+336 
-347 GWNCPET
+347 
-354 QVLFMARPTM
+354 
-364 SRVLYTQQLG
+364 
-374 RGMRLYPGKE
+374 
-384 SLMVFDFV
+384 
-392 DNASQYNMPQSL
+392 
-404 HRLFKLKEYRPG
+404 
-416 QLAVAPGDRKAGEA
+416 
-430 ELYVK
+430 
-435 GEKPEALIDWP
+435 
-446 VDATD
+446 
-451 YELVDIFNWQDEAEG
+451 EAEG
-466 MISQMEF
+466 QPQEKSALEQIEDELTEARLKIADLRDAGAMYAPDGYSYSEVFQAALDEEARLEARLAEQKEQDEQQAKDSLSWGMLYELAQPGRKMTEAEEEV
-473 VRRVDVQTE
+473 VRDALE
-482 TIERYV
+482 TWNGTV
-488 REGKLVPDLDVYY
+488 GPDLDVYY

-642 GELATPQAISGM
+642 GQVATQEALTGM
-654 LGDSILDLGLDTL
+654 LGDTLLDLGLDTA
-667 PMTLRMTGEYLDQQK
+667 PTVLRLLDEYNRQQRE
-682 NGAAPGE
+682 GLAPGE
-689 EELSIGDILKEA
+689 EALTIGDILKEA

-712 ALGELAPAAMR
+712 VAGELAPAAMR

-739 GAALD
+739 SAALD

-761 NLTEAYPDYVQQRE
+761 NLTEAYPEYVQQRE
-775 FLPLEAEEPVILDD
+775 FLPLEAEEPVILDN

-1271 SVSAPVSGLTRGQA
+1271 SVSAPVSGLTRGQV
-1285 TGSALETDIP
+1285 TGSALEPDIP

-1350 AQRNFRSLLETRDP
+1350 AQRNFRSLLEIRDP

-1379 QGKSED
+1379 QGKSEE

-1449 NEIKAFGDVAKGDEE
+1449 NEIKAFGNVAKGDEE

-1485 NEKVVELS
+1485 KEKVVELS

-1508 LSNIAMMPATA
+1508 LSDIAMMPATA

-1554 AAQVYDRIKGRID
+1554 AAQVYDRIKGSID

-1597 IPVLEDVG
+1597 IPALEDVG

-1701 RLVSSIKRNTGFV
+1701 RLVSSIKRNTGFI

-1744 KMAKNGAEASAVID
+1744 KMAKNGTEASAVID

>member
-1 MVYLGWDVYRWAV
+1 MAKYSDIRNSDVYKKAFEKAF
-14 RQMQI
+14 QK
-19 QPDAVKDELRVF
+19 AVKNNPNRIKEMAQQHTETVRETRDTAGEQQIPYLEDEQEYKPSASSQMDFVIDDSPLWGEAFNPTYEENLAALESMKTPAQVAQEKAEQARQEMNASYRGANRY
-31 LGSHP
+31 GS
-36 HFKEIEDYLP
+36 
-46 TQRGKELDGSHLDL
+46 RG
-60 KKHQIEALKPLQ
+60 A
-72 AMRDNSETIALLYHV
+72 
-87 TGTGK
+87 TGTGDTRTNDEK
-92 TVTAVMDAK
+92 RRGVSIAEANGTAQAYREAKADAD
-101 NCGGRTLFLAHTQ
+101 
-114 ELVNQAAETFRKLWP
+114 KLQK
-129 SVTVGRYVES
+129 E
-139 MKQPNAH
+139 
-146 VVCGSVQSVALHLD
+146 
-160 EFQDDAFDYLIVDEA
+160 EDEA
-175 HHASA
+175 AAARKEKEEAALRQNPENKEYWAEKWQNENQRISEAKQSGASEEEIA
-180 DTYQKI
+180 GMEAQRDEYYQKYME
-186 LSYFKPAF
+186 LS
-194 TLGLTAT
+194 GQGMV
-201 PERTDDGKVILEI
+201 ERSKEEAEQKEL
-214 FKNTAHKLDI
+214 AQQ
-224 QTAVEI
+224 QTA
-230 GELVPIRCIRIHTN
+230 P
-244 IDLTKVRFNSVQYN
+244 
-258 IRDLESKI
+258 
-266 YVPERNR
+266 
-273 LIVDTWLQYV
+273 
-283 RDKRTVVFC
+283 
-292 ASVKH
+292 
-297 AEQIAELFREAG
+297 
-309 VRAAAVSGG
+309 
-318 MKQAE
+318 
-323 RKEFQ
+323 
-328 DKFVSREI
+328 
-336 QVLCACDLLNE
+336 
-347 GWNCPET
+347 
-354 QVLFMARPTM
+354 
-364 SRVLYTQQLG
+364 
-374 RGMRLYPGKE
+374 
-384 SLMVFDFV
+384 
-392 DNASQYNMPQSL
+392 
-404 HRLFKLKEYRPG
+404 
-416 QLAVAPGDRKAGEA
+416 
-430 ELYVK
+430 
-435 GEKPEALIDWP
+435 
-446 VDATD
+446 
-451 YELVDIFNWQDEAEG
+451 EAEG
-466 MISQMEF
+466 QPQEKSALEQIEDELTEARLKIADLRDAGAMYAPDGYSYSEVFQAALDEEARLEARLAEQKEQDEQQAKDSLSWGMLYELAQPGRKMTEAEEEV
-473 VRRVDVQTE
+473 VRDALE
-482 TIERYV
+482 TWNGTV
-488 REGKLVPDLDVYY
+488 GPDLDVYY

-642 GELATPQAISGM
+642 GQVATQEALTGM
-654 LGDSILDLGLDTL
+654 LGDTLLDLGLDTA
-667 PMTLRMTGEYLDQQK
+667 PTVLRLLDEYNQQQRE
-682 NGAAPGE
+682 GLAPGE
-689 EELSIGDILKEA
+689 EALTIGDILKEA

-712 ALGELAPAAMR
+712 VAGELAPAAMR

-739 GAALD
+739 SAALD
-744 KMAQGLKLTDTE
+744 KMTQGLKLTDTE

-775 FLPLEAEEPVILDD
+775 FLPLEAEEPVILDN

-1271 SVSAPVSGLTRGQA
+1271 SVSAPVSGLTRGQV
-1285 TGSALETDIP
+1285 TGSALEPDIP

-1350 AQRNFRSLLETRDP
+1350 AQRNFRSLLEIRDP

-1379 QGKSED
+1379 QGKSEE

-1485 NEKVVELS
+1485 KEKVVELS

-1554 AAQVYDRIKGRID
+1554 AAQVYDRIKGSID

>member
-1 MVYLGWDVYRWAV
+1 MN
-14 RQMQI
+14 
-19 QPDAVKDELRVF
+19 AVKKYNKLVRDRI
-31 LGSHP
+31 P
-36 HFKEIEDYLP
+36 EI
-46 TQRGKELDGSHLDL
+46 
-60 KKHQIEALKPLQ
+60 
-72 AMRDNSETIALLYHV
+72 IA
-87 TGTGK
+87 
-92 TVTAVMDAK
+92 A
-101 NCGGRTLFLAHTQ
+101 
-114 ELVNQAAETFRKLWP
+114 
-129 SVTVGRYVES
+129 
-139 MKQPNAH
+139 
-146 VVCGSVQSVALHLD
+146 
-160 EFQDDAFDYLIVDEA
+160 
-175 HHASA
+175 
-180 DTYQKI
+180 
-186 LSYFKPAF
+186 
-194 TLGLTAT
+194 
-201 PERTDDGKVILEI
+201 DGKRCTVETLSDEEYLLLLD
-214 FKNTAHKLDI
+214 HKLD
-224 QTAVEI
+224 E
-230 GELVPIRCIRIHTN
+230 ELAEY
-244 IDLTKVRFNSVQYN
+244 Q
-258 IRDLESKI
+258 ESKSL
-266 YVPERNR
+266 E
-273 LIVDTWLQYV
+273 
-283 RDKRTVVFC
+283 
-292 ASVKH
+292 
-297 AEQIAELFREAG
+297 ELA
-309 VRAAAVSGG
+309 
-318 MKQAE
+318 
-323 RKEFQ
+323 
-328 DKFVSREI
+328 
-336 QVLCACDLLNE
+336 DLLE
-347 GWNCPET
+347 
-354 QVLFMARPTM
+354 VIR
-364 SRVLYTQQLG
+364 
-374 RGMRLYPGKE
+374 
-384 SLMVFDFV
+384 
-392 DNASQYNMPQSL
+392 
-404 HRLFKLKEYRPG
+404 
-416 QLAVAPGDRKAGEA
+416 AV
-430 ELYVK
+430 VK
-435 GEKPEALIDWP
+435 
-446 VDATD
+446 
-451 YELVDIFNWQDEAEG
+451 
-466 MISQMEF
+466 
-473 VRRVDVQTE
+473 
-482 TIERYV
+482 
-488 REGKLVPDLDVYY
+488 
-501 ETARRLHELG
+501 
-511 QSTEEVERLLMQTQ
+511 
-525 IMDTLATKL
+525 
-534 SGVRSA
+534 
-540 FSGAGNALP
+540 
-549 LVPQI
+549 
-554 RESLEDS
+554 
-561 NWENAGFEGANPLGL
+561 
-576 SERSESAQTQNPL
+576 
-589 AYGAGYMGSMLGQY
+589 
-603 ALGSAAM
+603 
-610 KAIPG
+610 
-615 VGSALGRAGERLAS
+615 
-629 TGAAQALQRIPVL
+629 ALQRIPVL
-642 GELATPQAISGM
+642 GQVATQEALTGM
-654 LGDSILDLGLDTL
+654 LGDTLLDLGLDTA
-667 PMTLRMTGEYLDQQK
+667 PTVLRLLDEYNRQQRE
-682 NGAAPGE
+682 GLAPGE
-689 EELSIGDILKEA
+689 EALTIGDILKEA

-712 ALGELAPAAMR
+712 VAGELAPAAMR

-739 GAALD
+739 SAALD

-775 FLPLEAEEPVILDD
+775 FLPLEAEDPVILDN

-923 AVARTGATQNV
+923 AVARTGATPLELRDTTSEPQLFSSALEQARQNNPHGLMV
-934 IPAVM
+934 SGKSVEELTQPGTVTFMSRDGLAGALVTADGDIEAVFKNPQSGAKGAGSSLLLNAVNNGGTKLDCYGDRLVNLYAKHGFEPVARVPWNPEYAPAGWTYGPQDVFVMKLADGVGIDDITARLGISEADGGFHRWTREELDALPVMDYDAALAYRDELIEIGKTNAELQIPRMQTGAAQNAIPAVM
-939 DDEAARPLAELDVNT
+939 DDEAARPLAELDVNM

-1055 DMAKTMLP
+1055 DTAKTMLP

-1271 SVSAPVSGLTRGQA
+1271 SVSAPVSGLTRGQV
-1285 TGSALETDIP
+1285 TGSALEPDIP

-1350 AQRNFRSLLETRDP
+1350 AQRNFRSLLEIRDP

-1379 QGKSED
+1379 QGKSEE

-1449 NEIKAFGDVAKGDEE
+1449 NEIKAFGNVAKGDEE

-1485 NEKVVELS
+1485 KEKVVELS

-1554 AAQVYDRIKGRID
+1554 AAQVYDRIKGSID

-1597 IPVLEDVG
+1597 IPALEDVG

-1701 RLVSSIKRNTGFV
+1701 RLVSSIKRNTGFI

>member
-1 MVYLGWDVYRWAV
+1 MGGALAKYSDIRNSDVYKKAFEKAF
-14 RQMQI
+14 QK
-19 QPDAVKDELRVF
+19 AVKNNPNRIKEMAQQHTETVRETRDTAGEQQIPYLEDEQEYKPSASSQMDFVIDDSPLWGEAFNPTYEENLAALESMKTPAQVAQEKAEQARQEMNASYRGANRY
-31 LGSHP
+31 GS
-36 HFKEIEDYLP
+36 
-46 TQRGKELDGSHLDL
+46 RG
-60 KKHQIEALKPLQ
+60 A
-72 AMRDNSETIALLYHV
+72 
-87 TGTGK
+87 TGTGDTRTNDEK
-92 TVTAVMDAK
+92 RRGVSIAEANGTAQAYREAKADAD
-101 NCGGRTLFLAHTQ
+101 
-114 ELVNQAAETFRKLWP
+114 KLQK
-129 SVTVGRYVES
+129 E
-139 MKQPNAH
+139 
-146 VVCGSVQSVALHLD
+146 
-160 EFQDDAFDYLIVDEA
+160 EDEA
-175 HHASA
+175 AAARKEKEEAALRQNPENKEYWAEKWQNENQRISEAKQSGASEEEIA
-180 DTYQKI
+180 GMEAQRDEYYQKYME
-186 LSYFKPAF
+186 LS
-194 TLGLTAT
+194 GQGMV
-201 PERTDDGKVILEI
+201 ERSKEEAEQKEL
-214 FKNTAHKLDI
+214 AQQ
-224 QTAVEI
+224 QTA
-230 GELVPIRCIRIHTN
+230 P
-244 IDLTKVRFNSVQYN
+244 
-258 IRDLESKI
+258 
-266 YVPERNR
+266 
-273 LIVDTWLQYV
+273 
-283 RDKRTVVFC
+283 
-292 ASVKH
+292 
-297 AEQIAELFREAG
+297 
-309 VRAAAVSGG
+309 
-318 MKQAE
+318 
-323 RKEFQ
+323 
-328 DKFVSREI
+328 
-336 QVLCACDLLNE
+336 
-347 GWNCPET
+347 
-354 QVLFMARPTM
+354 
-364 SRVLYTQQLG
+364 
-374 RGMRLYPGKE
+374 
-384 SLMVFDFV
+384 
-392 DNASQYNMPQSL
+392 
-404 HRLFKLKEYRPG
+404 
-416 QLAVAPGDRKAGEA
+416 
-430 ELYVK
+430 
-435 GEKPEALIDWP
+435 
-446 VDATD
+446 
-451 YELVDIFNWQDEAEG
+451 EAEG
-466 MISQMEF
+466 QPQEKSALEQIEDELTEARLKIADLRDAGAMYAPDGYSYSEVFQAALDEEARLEARLAEQKEQDEQQAKDSLSWGMLYELAQPGRKMTEAEEEV
-473 VRRVDVQTE
+473 VRDALE
-482 TIERYV
+482 TWNGTV
-488 REGKLVPDLDVYY
+488 GPDLDVYY

-610 KAIPG
+610 KAIPR

-642 GELATPQAISGM
+642 GQVATQEALTGM
-654 LGDSILDLGLDTL
+654 LGDTLLDLGLDTA
-667 PMTLRMTGEYLDQQK
+667 PTVLRLLDEYNRQQRE
-682 NGAAPGE
+682 GLAPGE
-689 EELSIGDILKEA
+689 EALTIGDILKEA

-712 ALGELAPAAMR
+712 VAGELAPAAMR

-739 GAALD
+739 SAALD

-775 FLPLEAEEPVILDD
+775 FLPLEAEDPVILDN

-1271 SVSAPVSGLTRGQA
+1271 SVSAPVSGLTRGQV
-1285 TGSALETDIP
+1285 TGSALEPDIP

-1350 AQRNFRSLLETRDP
+1350 AQRNFRNLLETRDP

-1379 QGKSED
+1379 QGKSEE

-1449 NEIKAFGDVAKGDEE
+1449 NEIKAFGNVAKGDEE

-1485 NEKVVELS
+1485 KEKVVELS

-1508 LSNIAMMPATA
+1508 LSDIAMMPATA

-1554 AAQVYDRIKGRID
+1554 AAQVYDRIKGSID

-1597 IPVLEDVG
+1597 IPALEDVG

-1701 RLVSSIKRNTGFV
+1701 RLVSSIKRNTGFI

-1744 KMAKNGAEASAVID
+1744 KMAKNGTEASAVID

>member
-1 MVYLGWDVYRWAV
+1 MAKYSDIRNSDVYKKAFEKAF
-14 RQMQI
+14 QK
-19 QPDAVKDELRVF
+19 AVKNNPNRIKEMAQQHTETVRETRDTAGEQQIPYLEDEQEYKPSASSQMDFVIDDSPLWGEAFNPTYEENLAALESMKTPAQVAQEKAEQARQEMNASYRGANRY
-31 LGSHP
+31 GS
-36 HFKEIEDYLP
+36 
-46 TQRGKELDGSHLDL
+46 RG
-60 KKHQIEALKPLQ
+60 A
-72 AMRDNSETIALLYHV
+72 
-87 TGTGK
+87 TGTGDTRTNDEK
-92 TVTAVMDAK
+92 RRGVSISEANGTAEAYREAKAEADRLQKEEDEAAAAREEKEAEALRQDPENKEYWAEKWQNENQRISEAKQGGASEEEIAGMEAQRDEYYQKYMELSGQDMVTRSEEEAEQKA
-101 NCGGRTLFLAHTQ
+101 AAEQQATQ
-114 ELVNQAAETFRKLWP
+114 EPVQETQEKSAVEQIEDDLTEVRLRIADLRDAGAVYAPDGYSYSEVFQAALDEEARLEAQLAEQKENDLQQAKDSLSWGMLYELAQPGRKMTAAEEEVVRDALETWNG
-129 SVTVGRYVES
+129 TVG
-139 MKQPNAH
+139 
-146 VVCGSVQSVALHLD
+146 
-160 EFQDDAFDYLIVDEA
+160 
-175 HHASA
+175 
-180 DTYQKI
+180 
-186 LSYFKPAF
+186 
-194 TLGLTAT
+194 
-201 PERTDDGKVILEI
+201 
-214 FKNTAHKLDI
+214 
-224 QTAVEI
+224 
-230 GELVPIRCIRIHTN
+230 
-244 IDLTKVRFNSVQYN
+244 
-258 IRDLESKI
+258 
-266 YVPERNR
+266 
-273 LIVDTWLQYV
+273 
-283 RDKRTVVFC
+283 
-292 ASVKH
+292 
-297 AEQIAELFREAG
+297 
-309 VRAAAVSGG
+309 
-318 MKQAE
+318 
-323 RKEFQ
+323 
-328 DKFVSREI
+328 
-336 QVLCACDLLNE
+336 
-347 GWNCPET
+347 
-354 QVLFMARPTM
+354 
-364 SRVLYTQQLG
+364 
-374 RGMRLYPGKE
+374 
-384 SLMVFDFV
+384 
-392 DNASQYNMPQSL
+392 
-404 HRLFKLKEYRPG
+404 
-416 QLAVAPGDRKAGEA
+416 
-430 ELYVK
+430 
-435 GEKPEALIDWP
+435 
-446 VDATD
+446 
-451 YELVDIFNWQDEAEG
+451 
-466 MISQMEF
+466 
-473 VRRVDVQTE
+473 
-482 TIERYV
+482 
-488 REGKLVPDLDVYY
+488 PDLDVYY

-1271 SVSAPVSGLTRGQA
+1271 SVSAPVSGLTRGQV
-1285 TGSALETDIP
+1285 TGSALEPDIP

-1350 AQRNFRSLLETRDP
+1350 AQRNFRSLLEIRDP

-1379 QGKSED
+1379 QGKSEE

-1449 NEIKAFGDVAKGDEE
+1449 NEIKAFGNVAKGDEE

-1485 NEKVVELS
+1485 KEKVVELS

-1554 AAQVYDRIKGRID
+1554 AAQVYDRIKGNID

-1701 RLVSSIKRNTGFV
+1701 RLVSSIKRNTGFI

-2005 IAGEEIDLDNQQYSE
+2005 VAGEEVDLDNQQYSE

-2076 KTRGKYAD
+2076 KTREKYAD

-2107 GEGGVRNEDRK
+2107 GEGSIRNEDRK